1 MNAPLNQRAS
11 SARSFRLRLLLAM
24 MLVVSAIT
32 AAGLFLAQRSV
43 ESDAQQSLQQRF
55 QSEFANLLGVQ
66 GAHRAMIAD
75 RCRAFANSVR
85 ARAAMEEGNV
95 EALYMN
101 AGADLRDLLQ
111 DDESLGGHTLR
122 ATFIRFLDSNGKVL
136 LPSEA
141 LSRKARPA
149 PDDDKLAV
157 ALGAEEQEAAF
168 FALSVIGGVERIDEI
183 ISTPVL
189 NTGNAEVAGT
199 MLLGFRPAG
208 FSSVFADAQ
217 MRSGIWMDGRLHLT
231 SVGVATRSEL
241 GEGIGR
247 AVGGAGREEGSLTV
261 AVGGAPHLLIYKLLN
276 PGSRFPRAYQVSL
289 YPLTESLARL
299 RRLRWQ
305 IVGAGV
311 LLLLAALVASHF
323 ISSRLSRPVETL
335 EVVSAEN
342 FAQRERAEAALEMT
356 SDELR
361 VRNADL
367 QAALAELKSTQQ
379 QIIQQERLRA
389 LGQMA
394 SGIAHDFNNAL
405 VPILGFCEL
414 LQLSPDILA
423 DKKKSATYLE
433 TIRIAAQDAASVV
446 GRLREFYRANEE
458 HEKFSPVDLSKLVE
472 QAINLTKPKW
482 KDQAQAA
489 GATVRVVPELSTV
502 PSIAGEEPAL
512 RELLTNLIF
521 NAVDAM
527 PDGGTITIRTRR
539 DGGRVVLEVADTGTG
554 MSEEVRRRCLE
565 PFFSTKGERGTGLG
579 LSMVFGIVQRHGGE
593 IDIRSAV
600 GKGTTFVI
608 TFPPQAA
615 GEVAAKFAAAG
626 PLANRA
632 LNVLVVDDE
641 ELVRDLL
648 TAALT
653 KDGHHVELVEQG
665 VDGLRRFMAGKF
677 DLVVTDK
684 AMPGMSG
691 DQMAT
696 AIKQVSPKTPI
707 ILLTGF
713 GQFLDKEKIPNVD
726 VLASKPIGIV
736 ALREAITAALKAA

>member
-1 MNAPLNQRAS
+1 MG
-11 SARSFRLRLLLAM
+11 M

-32 AAGLFLAQRSV
+32 AAGFFLSQRSV
-43 ESDAQQSLQQRF
+43 ESGAQQSLQQRF

-66 GAHRAMIAD
+66 EAHRAMIAE
-75 RCRAFANSVR
+75 RCRAFASAVR
-85 ARAAMEEGNV
+85 TRAAFESTEDIDQKLI
-95 EALYMN
+95 EDLYVS
-101 AGADLRDLLQ
+101 AGLDLRDLLSGN
-111 DDESLGGHTLR
+111 DDAANASALH
-122 ATFIRFLDSNGKVL
+122 ATFVRFIDRHDKVL
-136 LPSEA
+136 APPQSLKAEPS
-141 LSRKARPA
+141 PA
-149 PDDDKLAV
+149 PTEKELAMAV
-157 ALGAEEQEAAF
+157 SAVEKAPAF
-168 FALSVIGGVERIDEI
+168 FAFSADGGRGRIDEI
-183 ISTPVL
+183 ISTPILSTEDGDVI
-189 NTGNAEVAGT
+189 GT
-199 MLLGFRPAG
+199 MLLGFMPAG
-208 FSSVFADAQ
+208 VSKLFADTQ
-217 MRSGIWMDGRLHLT
+217 TRSGIWMDGRLHLL
-231 SVGVATRSEL
+231 SVGVETRSEL
-241 GEGIGR
+241 GESIGR

-311 LLLLAALVASHF
+311 LLLLAALIASHF

-367 QAALAELKSTQQ
+367 LAALAELKSTQQ

-502 PSIAGEEPAL
+502 PPIAGEEPAL

-527 PDGGTITIRTRR
+527 PDGGIITIRTRR

-615 GEVAAKFAAAG
+615 GEVASKDAAT

-653 KDGHHVELVEQG
+653 KDGHHVELAEQG

>member
-1 MNAPLNQRAS
+1 
-11 SARSFRLRLLLAM
+11 
-24 MLVVSAIT
+24 
-32 AAGLFLAQRSV
+32 
-43 ESDAQQSLQQRF
+43 
-55 QSEFANLLGVQ
+55 
-66 GAHRAMIAD
+66 
-75 RCRAFANSVR
+75 VR
-85 ARAAMEEGNV
+85 TRAAFESIENSKAP
-95 EALYMN
+95 ENIEKNISALYTN
-101 AGADLRDLLQ
+101 AAADLRDLFREEPEGDNAGILC
-111 DDESLGGHTLR
+111 
-122 ATFIRFLDSNGKVL
+122 ATFIRFLDKQGVL
-136 LPSEA
+136 LDLPKKQENDA
-141 LSRKARPA
+141 LADLNKLFGSVSQTEKLGIAVKATG
-149 PDDDKLAV
+149 K
-157 ALGAEEQEAAF
+157 EAAF
-168 FALSVIGGVERIDEI
+168 FASNSTGKRPHIDEI

-189 NTGNAEVAGT
+189 STEDGEFMGT
-199 MLLGFRPAG
+199 MLLGFKPAS
-208 FSSVFADAQ
+208 FSTVFADART
-217 MRSGIWMDGRLHLT
+217 RSGIWMDGHLYLL
-231 SVGVATRSEL
+231 SAGGGTRSVLE
-241 GEGIGR
+241 EEIGR
-247 AVGGAGREEGSLTV
+247 AFGKPGNDEGRLSLLLGST
-261 AVGGAPHLLIYKLLN
+261 PHLLIYKLLN
-276 PGSRFPRAYQVSL
+276 PDGNLSPAYQVSL

-342 FAQRERAEAALEMT
+342 FAQRERAEAALEMR

-423 DKKKSATYLE
+423 DKKKSANYLE

-472 QAINLTKPKW
+472 QAVNLTKPKW

-489 GATVRVVPELSTV
+489 GATVRVVPELSAV
-502 PSIAGEEPAL
+502 PPIAGEEPAL

-615 GEVAAKFAAAG
+615 GEVAANFAAAA

-632 LNVLVVDDE
+632 LKVLVVDDE

-648 TAALT
+648 AAALAR
-653 KDGHHVELVEQG
+653 DGHHVELAEQG

-736 ALREAITAALKAA
+736 ALREAITAALTAA

>member
-1 MNAPLNQRAS
+1 MNAPLNQRAT
-11 SARSFRLRLLLAM
+11 RVWSFRLRLLVAM

-43 ESDAQQSLQQRF
+43 EGDAEQSLQQRF

-111 DDESLGGHTLR
+111 DDEASDGRGLR
-122 ATFIRFLDSNGKVL
+122 ATFIRFLDSNGNVL
-136 LPSEA
+136 RPPESLG
-141 LSRKARPA
+141 RKARSA

-168 FALSVIGGVERIDEI
+168 FAISMDGGLERIDEI
-183 ISTPVL
+183 ISTPVQ
-189 NTGNAEVAGT
+189 NTGNTEVAGT

-208 FSSVFADAQ
+208 FSPVFADAQ
-217 MRSGIWMDGRLHLT
+217 TRSGIWMDGRLHLP
-231 SVGVATRSEL
+231 SIGAEILGEL
-241 GEGIGR
+241 GNRIGR
-247 AVGGAGREEGSLTV
+247 TAHGDGGSLTV
-261 AVGGAPHLLIYKLLN
+261 MVDGAPHLLIYKLLN
-276 PGSRFPRAYQVSL
+276 PGTRFPRAYQVSL
-289 YPLTESLARL
+289 YPLADSLGRL
-299 RRLRWQ
+299 KRLRWQ

-342 FAQRERAEAALEMT
+342 YAQRERAEAALELT

-361 VRNADL
+361 ARNADL
-367 QAALAELKSTQQ
+367 QAALAELKSAQQ
-379 QIIQQERLRA
+379 QVIQQERLRA

-414 LQLSPDILA
+414 LQLNPEILA
-423 DKKKSATYLE
+423 DRKKSSSYLD
-433 TIRIAAQDAASVV
+433 TIRTAAQDAASVV

-472 QAINLTKPKW
+472 QAVNLTKPKW
-482 KDQAQAA
+482 KDQAQAS

-502 PSIAGEEPAL
+502 PPVAGEEPAL

-554 MSEEVRRRCLE
+554 MTEEVRRRCLE

-608 TFPPQAA
+608 TFPVQGAA
-615 GEVAAKFAAAG
+615 AAAAKDAAAL
-626 PLANRA
+626 PVSRS

-648 TAALT
+648 ATALS
-653 KDGHHVELVEQG
+653 KDGHRVELAEQG

-713 GQFLDKEKIPNVD
+713 GQFLDGERIPNVD

-736 ALREAITAALKAA
+736 ALREAIATALKAA